1 MLDGV
6 ALLLE
11 DLDGYIHQER
21 LALLCRGDL
30 PGPLLERFSRG
41 DDNPLARSLRRLW
54 TYHHSRVGPLQDDV
68 QRIIFEMPAPLL
80 ELGAGIGAHG
90 RSAGLTAVEL
100 DWVLLSRNPAE
111 RRVVADAL
119 APPFAPG
126 GFASVVAL
134 NLLDSC
140 RAPLALLQALDAQLA
155 PGGALLL
162 ASPFA
167 YEDQVTPIAA
177 QLDEAEVEAFFFDRG
192 YTLERAELPWPLQT
206 HPRTQSV
213 HAAVRWR
220 GRKPGGQLAAADE
233 VPAPPHLPRLP
244 PDRPR
249 RRGPARA

>member
-1 MLDGV
+1 MAGPLGLACPDCGADAPVLDGV
-6 ALLLE
+6 PLLLAE
-11 DLDGYIHQER
+11 LDGYIQQER
-21 LALLCRGDL
+21 LALLCRADL

-41 DDNPLARSLRRLW
+41 DDNPLSRSLRRLW
-54 TYHHSRVGPLQDDV
+54 TYHHSRVGPMQDDV
-68 QRIIFEMPAPLL
+68 RHIVFDLPAPVL

-126 GFASVVAL
+126 AFASVVAL

-140 RAPLALLQALDAQLA
+140 RDPRALLLALDAQLA

-167 YEDQVTPIAA
+167 YEDAITPIQL
-177 QLDEAEVEAFFFDRG
+177 QLDEAEVEAFFVERG
-192 YTLERAELPWPLQT
+192 YSLDRAERDWPLQT
-206 HPRTQSV
+206 HPRTCSV
-213 HAAVRWR
+213 HRAVRWL
-220 GRKPGGQLAAADE
+220 GRKPEAPAATRSADG
-233 VPAPPHLPRLP
+233 V
-244 PDRPR
+244 
-249 RRGPARA
+249 